1 VIEQVPAQHQDD
13 EHEVLTGLRAMPLN
27 RATDPLVGHLV
38 VRHERR
44 CRTLV
49 PSLSWLARGRMTPL
63 GGDDDDG
70 RTAVSVDVR

>member
-13 EHEVLTGLRAMPLN
+13 EPEVLTGLRAMPLN

-49 PSLSWLARGRMTPL
+49 PELELAGP
-63 GGDDDDG
+63 G
-70 RTAVSVDVR
+70 